1 MTGGVGGRNVVVG
14 GRVRLGVSLLM
25 APALVV
31 GVWALLLPRSFYEDF
46 PAAGR
51 HWVSALGPYNEHL
64 VRNVGALN
72 LALGALLALAA
83 ILPEQRLTQAALG
96 AWLVYALAHFLFHAT
111 ELGPSL
117 PSTIWLTW
125 PPLGSRCCSRW
136 SFLPPRATGASQR
149 RSETGGRG

>member
-1 MTGGVGGRNVVVG
+1 MTGGAGGRNVVVG
-14 GRVRLGVSLLM
+14 GRVRLAVSLLM

-64 VRNVGALN
+64 VRDVGALN

-83 ILPEQRLTQAALG
+83 ILPEQRLTQAALA
-96 AWLVYALAHFLFHAT
+96 AWLVYALPHFLFHAT
-111 ELGPSL
+111 ERDALSPLDNLANLATLGLAVLL
-117 PSTIWLTW
+117 PLVLLAATRDGGEPKTI
-125 PPLGSRCCSRW
+125 RD
-136 SFLPPRATGASQR
+136 R
-149 RSETGGRG
+149 R